1 MTLLAL
7 KRLSLSTIVNNI
19 SLAGFVIEYSPAL
32 LTICKPTTAQ
42 SNGETARARNPIIT
56 ITGTKGS
63 VTVSP
68 NLVANRLVP
77 NMAIVGAKTLTAKSI
92 PAKICVREF

>member
-7 KRLSLSTIVNNI
+7 KRLSLSTIVNSI

-32 LTICKPTTAQ
+32 LTICKPTTTQ
-42 SNGETARARNPIIT
+42 SIGDKATMNNPVII
-56 ITGTKGS
+56 ITGTNGS

-77 NMAIVGAKTLTAKSI
+77 NMAVTTAKTFTAKSI
-92 PAKICVREF
+92 PAQI